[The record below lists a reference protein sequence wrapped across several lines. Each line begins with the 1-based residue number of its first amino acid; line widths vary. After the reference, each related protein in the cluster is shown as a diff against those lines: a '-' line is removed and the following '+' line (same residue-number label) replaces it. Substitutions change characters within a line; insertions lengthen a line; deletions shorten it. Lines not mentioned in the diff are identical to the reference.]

1 MDDGAD
7 FYDDCSMNGDCSVQ
21 SLGFDNNND
30 QGFGI
35 GLSSLPMML
44 NFTAMLMSSVF
55 SLESLESQRKC
66 RDRGTFL
73 NYFLS

>member
-7 FYDDCSMNGDCSVQ
+7 FYDDCSMNGNCSED
-21 SLGFDNNND
+21 SIGYDYNND
-30 QGFGI
+30 YGFGI

-55 SLESLESQRKC
+55 SMKSLESQRKC
-66 RDRGTFL
+66 RDRGTLL
-73 NYFLS
+73 N